1 MSLNIT
7 TTTVA
12 KNQKFSMKDLS
23 CDKVVVY
30 QDRAEVK
37 RLIKTKLI
45 KGENELVIN
54 NVSTNIDQD
63 SVRVEGLGDAS
74 VLDVVCQ
81 NKRVIETEDKNTNEK
96 VKDLKNEIKELE
108 TNQEITQL
116 KLERII
122 KQISVL
128 NDFASNLSKP
138 STTSNGKNNDN
149 VLGSKDNVDNFMSF
163 LDTYSNRLEKLDEM
177 KFQVQNELNKIKDKL
192 NVARDNLNRLNV
204 SQHSGVNSV

>member
-1 MSLNIT
+1 
-7 TTTVA
+7 
-12 KNQKFSMKDLS
+12 MK
-23 CDKVVVY
+23 
-30 QDRAEVK
+30 
-37 RLIKTKLI
+37 

-54 NVSTNIDQD
+54 NVSNNIDQD
-63 SVRVEGLGDAS
+63 SVRVEGQGNAT

-81 NKRVIETEDKNTNEK
+81 NKRVIETEDRNTNEK

-138 STTSNGKNNDN
+138 STSSNGQNNDN
-149 VLGSKDNVDNFMSF
+149 ALGSKDNVDNFMSF

>member
-7 TTTVA
+7 TTTV
-12 KNQKFSMKDLS
+12 KNQKFSMKDLP
-23 CDKVVVY
+23 CEKVVVY

-63 SVRVEGLGDAS
+63 SVRVEGLGDAT

-81 NKRVIETEDKNTNEK
+81 NKRVIETEDRNTNEK

-138 STTSNGKNNDN
+138 STSSNGKNNDN

>member
-37 RLIKTKLI
+37 RLIKTKLL

-63 SVRVEGLGDAS
+63 SVRVEGLGDAT

-122 KQISVL
+122 KQI
-128 NDFASNLSKP
+128 N
-138 STTSNGKNNDN
+138 
-149 VLGSKDNVDNFMSF
+149 
-163 LDTYSNRLEKLDEM
+163 
-177 KFQVQNELNKIKDKL
+177 
-192 NVARDNLNRLNV
+192 
-204 SQHSGVNSV
+204 

>member
-7 TTTVA
+7 TTTV
-12 KNQKFSMKDLS
+12 KNQKFSMKDLP

-37 RLIKTKLI
+37 RLIKTKLV

-63 SVRVEGLGDAS
+63 SVRVEGLGDAT

-204 SQHSGVNSV
+204 SQHSGVNSM

>member
-37 RLIKTKLI
+37 RLIKTKLV

-63 SVRVEGLGDAS
+63 SVRVEGLGDAT

-81 NKRVIETEDKNTNEK
+81 NKRVIETEDRNTNEK

-138 STTSNGKNNDN
+138 STSSNGTNNDN

-204 SQHSGVNSV
+204 SQHSGVNSM

>member
-7 TTTVA
+7 TTTV
-12 KNQKFSMKDLS
+12 KNQKFSMKDLP
-23 CDKVVVY
+23 CEKVVVY

-63 SVRVEGLGDAS
+63 SVRVEGLGDAT

-81 NKRVIETEDKNTNEK
+81 NKRVIETEDRNTNEK

-138 STTSNGKNNDN
+138 STSSNGTNNDN